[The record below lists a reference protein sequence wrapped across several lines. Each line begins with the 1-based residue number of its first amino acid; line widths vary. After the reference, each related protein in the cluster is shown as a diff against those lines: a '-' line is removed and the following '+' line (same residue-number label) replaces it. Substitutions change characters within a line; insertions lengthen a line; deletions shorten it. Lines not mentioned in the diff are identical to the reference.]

1 MQNQSKSTTKTKKA
15 KSMPDNNARP
25 IGMIRP
31 AYGEATAVANIIGCS
46 KSLASYHIKRRNPA
60 YLDVLYEVRR
70 KAERE
75 FAEIEKKFTALL
87 PAQ

>member
-1 MQNQSKSTTKTKKA
+1 MQNQSNTSSKTKKA
-15 KSMPDNNARP
+15 KSTRASNARP

-75 FAEIEKKFTALL
+75 FSEMQEKFAALL
-87 PAQ
+87 PVL